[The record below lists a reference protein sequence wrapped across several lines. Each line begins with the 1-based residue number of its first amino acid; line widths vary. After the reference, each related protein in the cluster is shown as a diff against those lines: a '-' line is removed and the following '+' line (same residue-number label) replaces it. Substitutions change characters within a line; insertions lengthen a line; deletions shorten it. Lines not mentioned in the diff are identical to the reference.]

1 MAGKVSKKVEVDAS
15 KSYRASLVSDIG
27 VRSARIVVAS
37 EADQVKPMQSEL
49 KGLEQ
54 SVGML
59 LFDLEGKRRPQIDD
73 LVCGTVVAERGD
85 ETEWIRLY
93 GKVTGGD
100 ELGVV
105 CVKFDGFEFHYHSDE
120 DFEPEAEGFLGREI
134 ATHAIA
140 MSWDEPDKQWLFD
153 L

>member
-1 MAGKVSKKVEVDAS
+1 MAGKVSKKVEVDVS
-15 KSYRASLVSDIG
+15 KSCRASLVSDIG
-27 VRSARIVVAS
+27 MRSARIIVAN
-37 EADQVKPMQSEL
+37 EADQVKSMQSEL
-49 KGLEQ
+49 MGLEH

-59 LFDLEGKRRPQIDD
+59 LFDLQGKRRPQIDD
-73 LVCGTVVAERGD
+73 FVCGTVVAKRGE

-93 GKVTGGD
+93 GKVIGSD

-120 DFEPEAEGFLGREI
+120 DFEPEAEAFLGREI
-134 ATHAIA
+134 ATHATA
-140 MSWDEPDKQWLFD
+140 MSWEEHDQQWSFD